1 MGKASRLKRERKLA
15 QAADK
20 ARAQR
25 AQRSEPGEASPLVK
39 GAPPIEKA
47 SDSPE
52 MGEARPPE
60 REQELILTADSALAE
75 RLRCSVLGKES
86 VLLKDVPGVEKMSE
100 ILGEFARPLLDMC
113 DSKED
118 YPNFVRLAVVAWNAA
133 LLPEQERAGF
143 LHDTKITDVLGP
155 KGMGI
160 MEYLIKRK
168 LDLFPD
174 KKRPLLDIEA
184 VDLGDRF
191 CLRVVSGL
199 PLNDPK
205 TLNDLKARGLL
216 PEEGPGSGP

>member
-1 MGKASRLKRERKLA
+1 
-15 QAADK
+15 
-20 ARAQR
+20 
-25 AQRSEPGEASPLVK
+25 
-39 GAPPIEKA
+39 
-47 SDSPE
+47 
-52 MGEARPPE
+52 
-60 REQELILTADSALAE
+60 
-75 RLRCSVLGKES
+75 
-86 VLLKDVPGVEKMSE
+86 
-100 ILGEFARPLLDMC
+100 
-113 DSKED
+113 
-118 YPNFVRLAVVAWNAA
+118 
-133 LLPEQERAGF
+133 
-143 LHDTKITDVLGP
+143 
-155 KGMGI
+155 MGI